1 LQLSRQKVQ
10 FFFNIVQLKKGW
22 HVQIFIFLTLMF
34 FSSLLFAKPIVIVS
48 ILPEKTFVQKIAKD
62 LVEVTVMVEPGSSPH
77 SYEPKSTQMISIA
90 KADIYFSIG
99 VEFEGVW
106 LEKFKSQNPNL
117 RFINLSENVPKIQMK
132 EEHHEEEHGKHENAK
147 HEAHKDEHQH
157 EGVDPHTWTS
167 PKNVAIM
174 AHAIYKS
181 LSEIDPQ
188 NEKSY
193 KTNLDEFIKEI
204 EDTDKEIKN
213 ALKDIGSNT
222 PFMVFHPSWGYFADA
237 YNLTQISVEVNGK
250 NPKPKEMITI
260 IKEAKEEKVKVIFTQ
275 PEFSDKSAQVIAK
288 ELNIPVK
295 KISNLDA
302 EWSQNLIY
310 MAKSIANK

>member
-1 LQLSRQKVQ
+1 MGKILFSV
-10 FFFNIVQLKKGW
+10 
-22 HVQIFIFLTLMF
+22 FIL
-34 FSSLLFAKPIVIVS
+34 FSSLALAKPIVIVS

-77 SYEPKSTQMISIA
+77 AYEPKSTQMISIA
-90 KADIYFSIG
+90 KANIYFSIG

-106 LEKFKSQNPNL
+106 LEKFKSQNANL
-117 RFINLSENVPKIQMK
+117 RFVNLSENVQKIQMK
-132 EEHHEEEHGKHENAK
+132 EEHHEEEHDKHENGKHEAQ
-147 HEAHKDEHQH
+147 KDEHHH

-167 PKNVAIM
+167 PSNVAIM
-174 AHAIYKS
+174 AHSIYKT

-188 NEKSY
+188 NEKTY
-193 KTNLDEFIKEI
+193 KINLDNFIKEI
-204 EDTDKEIKN
+204 ENTDKEIKN
-213 ALKDIGSNT
+213 ALKDIGSST
-222 PFMVFHPSWGYFADA
+222 TFMVFHPSWGYFAND

-250 NPKPKEMITI
+250 NPKPKEMISI

>member
-1 LQLSRQKVQ
+1 M
-10 FFFNIVQLKKGW
+10 
-22 HVQIFIFLTLMF
+22 QIFIFLTLMF